1 MIINSRNASLA
12 LICSS
17 AFCLFVFVFG
27 KSVVCFHNF
36 SIGGFKFAFAFHFK
50 KYLSS
55 FYRMWPRLPMPFRV
69 RRGQRDRGEFS
80 LFSQE
85 IDWHDTIT

>member
-1 MIINSRNASLA
+1 MS
-12 LICSS
+12 CEEVGVVSS

-36 SIGGFKFAFAFHFK
+36 SVGGFKFAFAFHFK

-55 FYRMWPRLPMPFRV
+55 FYRMWPRLPMPFRI

-85 IDWHDTIT
+85 INWHDTIT